1 MRFAEIGFGID
12 IEAIF
17 VFFINGS
24 FYFFERRTDTSFEFI
39 EECGLESFTKKGVVK
54 VLNDSPESVIGEAAL
69 SKKTIDMRI
78 PFERPVEGM
87 QDTDETGDKV
97 SFFVQIKEHPE
108 NNAANSTKKALKE
121 GAVIEKERA

>member
-17 VFFINGS
+17 VFFVNGS
-24 FYFFERRTDTSFEFI
+24 FYFFERRTDTCFEFI
-39 EECGLESFTKKGVVK
+39 EEGGLESFTKKGVVK
-54 VLNDSPESVIGEAAL
+54 VLNDSPEAVIGEAAL
-69 SKKTIDMRI
+69 GKKTMDMWI
-78 PFERPVEGM
+78 PFERPAEGM

-97 SFFVQIKEHPE
+97 FAFVHFMEHPE
-108 NNAANSTKKALKE
+108 NNTAYSVKKAVKE